1 MVCSETLPCV
11 SSKIRR
17 PQQYKH
23 ISNCVLQLH
32 NLFSCADEV
41 NVYNFLRAIFIYVWI
56 LHHQDQLRKYHAIF
70 WHVRDPISRLPT
82 CFSLRFG
89 ASNICLQHISGDTM
103 SGNVRHWS
111 CLLSCQSPPRPRF
124 SIWWFLTQKR
134 KPCETCP
141 CIRQFSIS
149 INFPRSSICFSNITS
164 EIVSVVLVTSMYFS
178 GEMNDPSVGRYNL
191 TWCSTTWWR

>member
-103 SGNVRHWS
+103 SGIEVVCS
-111 CLLSCQSPPRPRF
+111 LVSLLQDLVFPSGGF
-124 SIWWFLTQKR
+124 SLKKKTMWNMS
-134 KPCETCP
+134 